1 LILLRDVWGL
11 SSWIPPI
18 LPRRKLEQEILNIFT
33 ADLLL
38 KSEAS
43 VDSMSDEDIGQLCL
57 ARCMFEVGSQEE
69 RKASV
74 KNWIDVSSTLADMK
88 SKSSISS
95 VVCHLPWVMREEYST
110 EGTSSADSKH

>member
-1 LILLRDVWGL
+1 VWGL

-43 VDSMSDEDIGQLCL
+43 VDSMSDEDIGQVRTFLLYVHTVVVLSHVAVKCFIQTL
-57 ARCMFEVGSQEE
+57 HTQDFGVE
-69 RKASV
+69 RASTA
-74 KNWIDVSSTLADMK
+74 NLSNPTLSGA
-88 SKSSISS
+88 
-95 VVCHLPWVMREEYST
+95 
-110 EGTSSADSKH
+110 